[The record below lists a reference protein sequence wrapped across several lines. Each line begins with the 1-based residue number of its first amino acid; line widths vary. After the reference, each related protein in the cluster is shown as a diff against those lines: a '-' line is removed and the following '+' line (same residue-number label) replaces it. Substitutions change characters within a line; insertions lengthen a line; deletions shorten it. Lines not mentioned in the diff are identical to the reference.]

1 MSNQKQNG
9 GDLREYRVET
19 IQVGNVA
26 VTLRHPILTGEEQK
40 RVEEDIKR
48 AICQLLDAE
57 SEEKQQ
63 AEEKQS
69 A

>member
-9 GDLREYRVET
+9 SDPQEYRVET
-19 IQVGNVA
+19 IQVGNVT

-40 RVEEDIKR
+40 RVEEDVIR

-57 SEEKQQ
+57 SEEKQPT
-63 AEEKQS
+63 AMQS